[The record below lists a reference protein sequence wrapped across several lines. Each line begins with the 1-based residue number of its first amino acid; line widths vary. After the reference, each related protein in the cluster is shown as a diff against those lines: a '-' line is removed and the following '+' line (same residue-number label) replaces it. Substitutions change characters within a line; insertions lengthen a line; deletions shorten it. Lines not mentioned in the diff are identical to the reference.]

1 MKWWYK
7 VMIMVIAAMLVAGC
21 GAESKKTDQPPLVK
35 TFTVGAASGAVG
47 SDTYS
52 GSVHGRYETSL
63 AFQVGGQ
70 VKQRFVDAGA
80 RVKTGDVIMT
90 LDSRDT
96 EEAVRA
102 AQGVLASSQADY
114 ELAATNQKRYNT
126 LYGEDA
132 VSALQRDQAD
142 NTYRV
147 AKASLEQAQAQLTA
161 KENQQGYTSLIADR
175 DGVISSVAA
184 EPGQILAAGQ
194 TAAVLVGDGD
204 LEAVI
209 SVPEQ
214 KYSKMKIG
222 DEVPI
227 AFWALPDVSVIGKI
241 REISP
246 AASTTTQTYTVKLT
260 LQTPPAAV
268 QLGMTAT
275 VNFADQS
282 TVKAMFIPLT
292 ALVQQDA
299 NTFVWVVSDGKVQAR
314 SVATGTFGKD
324 SVEIKKGLQNG
335 DVIVERGAQKL
346 QEGQQVRI

>member
-1 MKWWYK
+1 MKWWGK
-7 VMIMVIAAMLVAGC
+7 AAIMGMIAIVVAGC
-21 GAESKKTDQPPLVK
+21 GTESKKAEQSPLVK
-35 TFTVGAASGAVG
+35 TFTVGAVADTMG

-52 GSVHGRYETSL
+52 GAVHGRYETSL
-63 AFQVGGQ
+63 AFQVGGK
-70 VKQRFVDAGA
+70 VSQRLVDAGA
-80 RVKTGDVIMT
+80 RVQAGAVIMM

-102 AQGVLASSQADY
+102 AQGVLVASQAQY
-114 ELAATNQKRYNT
+114 ELAATNQQRYNT
-126 LYGEDA
+126 LYDENA

-147 AKASLEQAQAQLTA
+147 AKASMEQAQAQLAA
-161 KENQQGYTSLIADR
+161 KENQQGYTALIADR
-175 DGVISSVAA
+175 DGVISSVTA
-184 EPGQILAAGQ
+184 EPGQILSAGQ

-214 KYSKMKIG
+214 KYSKIKIG
-222 DEVPI
+222 DEVSI
-227 AFWALPDVSVIGKI
+227 TFWALPDVQVIGKI

-246 AASTTTQTYTVKLT
+246 VASTTTQTYTVKLT
-260 LQTPPAAV
+260 LQNPPPAV

-282 TVKAMFIPLT
+282 TAKGLFIPLT
-292 ALVQQDA
+292 ALVQQDGK
-299 NTFVWVVSDGKVQAR
+299 TFVWVVADGKVQAR
-314 SVATGTFGKD
+314 IVENGVFGKD